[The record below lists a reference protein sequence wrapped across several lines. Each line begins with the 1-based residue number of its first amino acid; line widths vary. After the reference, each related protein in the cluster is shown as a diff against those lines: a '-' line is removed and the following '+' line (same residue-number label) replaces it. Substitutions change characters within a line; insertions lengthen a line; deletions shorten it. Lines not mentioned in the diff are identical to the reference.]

1 VRRKNPYHG
10 LDPGRE
16 IDQWNLRNV
25 GRALGEL
32 AIDSEVRGLET
43 LPCLQ
48 PVMNAVITHRIV
60 KMEHVEVKRVLMVRR
75 SCCDLP
81 PPVEVLGEEHGMGFA
96 ILIHLVA
103 ASAKKASKVYR
114 YLGLQGHLAKRGGE
128 SDYLALY
135 REAVSDW
142 YEHGMRRV
150 IFRH

>member
-1 VRRKNPYHG
+1 M
-10 LDPGRE
+10 
-16 IDQWNLRNV
+16 
-25 GRALGEL
+25 
-32 AIDSEVRGLET
+32 ET

-48 PVMNAVITHRIV
+48 PVTNGVISHRIV
-60 KMEHVEVKRVLMVRR
+60 KTERVEVKRVLVVKR
-75 SCCDLP
+75 SYCDLP
-81 PPVEVLGEEHGMGFA
+81 PPVEVLGEGHEMGFA

-103 ASAKKASKVYR
+103 ALAKKALKVYR
-114 YLGLQGHLAKRGGE
+114 YLGLQGHLAERGGE